1 MIILNSKPEAPAL
14 DLFRYR
20 GAWAGKGGDLVM
32 SGQEG
37 VALFLES

>member
-1 MIILNSKPEAPAL
+1 MIILNSKPEAPA
-14 DLFRYR
+14 LFRYR

-37 VALFLES
+37 AALFLES